1 MVYYRNK
8 LVSNAEIEEHIVRLH
23 KEGKTMRE
31 ISKVVHKNFTY
42 IGAVLRRRFPD
53 EYVNND
59 NSKTVSKETQALKLF
74 KKEKDLVYVMTKLD
88 MKPEDVKKLY
98 LEFESLQG
106 LPSLK
111 DIHNELGNSL
121 PSFVQAYKKIVRSG
135 IDIDKVIRIAEILD
149 EIPQIENQ
157 YNELRENVQQ
167 LFQLKYSV
175 TGDINRLKN
184 QIIPLQNYFYSL
196 SYQYKVINARRGII

>member
-1 MVYYRNK
+1 MT
-8 LVSNAEIEEHIVRLH
+8 EIEEQIVRLH

-59 NSKTVSKETQALKLF
+59 NSKTISKETQALKLF

-98 LEFESLQG
+98 LEFQSLQG

-111 DIHNELGNSL
+111 DIHNELGTL
-121 PSFVQAYKKIVRSG
+121 FHPSFKP
-135 IDIDKVIRIAEILD
+135 IR
-149 EIPQIENQ
+149 
-157 YNELRENVQQ
+157 R
-167 LFQLKYSV
+167 
-175 TGDINRLKN
+175 
-184 QIIPLQNYFYSL
+184 
-196 SYQYKVINARRGII
+196 

>member
-8 LVSNAEIEEHIVRLH
+8 LVSNEEKEEHIVRLH
-23 KEGKTMRE
+23 REGKNIRE
-31 ISKVVHKNFTY
+31 ISKEVRKNFTY
-42 IGAVLRRRFPD
+42 IGAVLKRRFPD

-59 NSKTVSKETQALKLF
+59 NGKTISKETQALKLF
-74 KKEKDLVYVMTKLD
+74 KKRKDLVYVVTKLD

-111 DIHNELGNSL
+111 DIHNEIGNSM

-135 IDIDKVIRIAEILD
+135 IAIDKVIRIAEILD
-149 EIPQIENQ
+149 EIPHIENQ

-167 LFQLKYSV
+167 LFQLKFSI

-184 QIIPLQNYFYSL
+184 QIIPMQNYL
-196 SYQYKVINARRGII
+196 SELRYLVK